1 MLVSTCSGL
10 FTFFVS
16 LGTYEFI
23 CTSCPVGKDGNE
35 QKDAGQMQPHWCL
48 GCCLFFAAF
57 FCHARSNP
65 AEMSLIMEVCRECL
79 VGVLQFLF
87 P

>member
-1 MLVSTCSGL
+1 MNLYLPHVQWGRMGTSRKAQARCSHVGVLVAA
-10 FTFFVS
+10 FF
-16 LGTYEFI
+16 LL
-23 CTSCPVGKDGNE
+23 P
-35 QKDAGQMQPHWCL
+35 
-48 GCCLFFAAF
+48 F

>member
-1 MLVSTCSGL
+1 MGTSRKMQARCGHVGVLVAG
-10 FTFFVS
+10 FF
-16 LGTYEFI
+16 
-23 CTSCPVGKDGNE
+23 
-35 QKDAGQMQPHWCL
+35 
-48 GCCLFFAAF
+48 F
-57 FCHARSNP
+57 FCHVNSNP